1 MNGGSYEQCS
11 GCERDRYHHQ
21 GRIVTSWNFAD
32 IWEVNSAVLGGQLAM
47 SHGSNRVTWHDFE
60 RRANGVAAHLLSAGL
75 GHQDKVA
82 QYLTNCPQYLE
93 TAFACFKVSL
103 VPANTNYRYTDDELV
118 QLWNNADAAA
128 VVFHGTYCDIIERIR
143 HRCPNVRSWLWV
155 DDATIPRPRWADDY
169 ETAALLDTPERLDPG
184 WARDGSDLLFLYTG
198 GTTGHPRAT
207 MWEQDA
213 VLHLILDNAL
223 SSLPTDLDE
232 QRERVEALGS
242 GPRACSL
249 PVSPLMHG
257 TGQFT
262 SYQRLCLGGQVAMTT
277 SRAMNTTEILD
288 IIEAEHVDLLV
299 MVGEAMFRP
308 VIEAIEADRTRARP
322 HDLSSLLIALSSGAM
337 LSEATKD
344 RLIRACPG
352 VTVYDSLG
360 SSEAPGM
367 GLAMTT
373 EPGQAHTAKFSLVE
387 QGVVVADDGTLVVPG
402 SGRQGRLGATGYLP
416 VGYYKDPEKSAATF
430 PVIDGVRYALPGD
443 YATVEADGTITLLGR
458 GSVCINTGG
467 EKVFPEEIEE
477 VLKMHAAVDD
487 AVVIGLPDERWG
499 ESVNAVVRLVPGA
512 DVDAAALIA
521 HVKTT
526 LAAFKAPKA
535 VVFADSVGRGPNGK
549 VDYREIRAYAG
560 QRLGIAAR

>member
-1 MNGGSYEQCS
+1 MAQA
-11 GCERDRYHHQ
+11 
-21 GRIVTSWNFAD
+21 WNFAD
-32 IWEVNSAVLGGQLAM
+32 IWEVNAEVLGDAVAL
-47 SHGSNRVTWHDFE
+47 SHGSNRVTWRSFE
-60 RRANGVAAHLLSAGL
+60 QRANGLAAHLLSAGL

-103 VPANTNYRYTDDELV
+103 VPANTNYRYADDELV
-118 QLWNNADAAA
+118 SLWDNADAAA
-128 VVFHGTYCDIIERIR
+128 VVFHGTYTDTIERIR
-143 HRCPNVRSWLWV
+143 HRCAQVRTWLWV
-155 DDATIPRPRWADDY
+155 DDDTTARPSWADDY
-169 ETAALLDTPERLDPG
+169 EEAVATSTATTTTAQRTQAP
-184 WARDGSDLLFLYTG
+184 WARSGNDLLFLYTG

-223 SSLPTDLDE
+223 STLPADIDE
-232 QRERVEALGS
+232 QRARVSALGS
-242 GPRACSL
+242 GPRPCSL

-262 SYQRLCLGGQVAMTT
+262 SFQRLCLGGQVAMTT
-277 SRAMNTTEILD
+277 SRNMDTTEVLD
-288 IIEAEHVDLLV
+288 IIGTERVDMMV
-299 MVGEAMFRP
+299 MVGEAMYRP
-308 VIEAIEADRTRARP
+308 MIEAIEIDQAGADR
-322 HDLSSLLIALSSGAM
+322 HDLSSLAIALSSGAM

-344 RLIRACPG
+344 RLLRAIPG

-373 EPGQAHTAKFSLVE
+373 QPGQIHTAKFSLVD
-387 QGVVVADDGTLVVPG
+387 QGVVVADDGTLVTPG
-402 SGRQGRLGATGYLP
+402 SGRQGRLGASGHLP

-430 PVIDGVRYALPGD
+430 PTINGVRYALPGD

-467 EKVFPEEIEE
+467 EKVYPEEVEE
-477 VLKMHAAVDD
+477 VLKTHPAVDD

-499 ESVNAVVRLVPGA
+499 ESVNAVVRPMPG
-512 DVDAAALIA
+512 VVIDAAMLIA
-521 HVKTT
+521 HVKGA
-526 LAAFKAPKA
+526 LAAYKAPKA
-535 VVFADSVGRGPNGK
+535 VLLADSVGRGPNGK
-549 VDYREIRAYAG
+549 VDYRAMRAYAA
-560 QRLGIAAR
+560 QQLGIALS